1 MITKD
6 KKKETVS
13 ALVENLKD
21 VQGIYFVNFKGMT
34 VADAIRIR
42 RSFKKV
48 DIKYQVA
55 KNSLIK
61 RALDEVG
68 GFDIPDSIFVEE
80 TGVVFSYEDPIAP
93 AKIIKKEF
101 DKEKKPTLKAAVV
114 DGQFFEGSQLKEL
127 AALPGKPEIMS
138 AIVGSIHA
146 PISGI
151 VGSINA
157 VMRDLAYLVEEVAKK
172 QAS

>member
-13 ALVENLKD
+13 ALVENLHD
-21 VQGIYFVNFKGMT
+21 IQGIYFINFEGMT
-34 VADAIRIR
+34 VSDAIRIR
-42 RSFKKV
+42 RSFKEV

-68 GFDIPDSIFVEE
+68 GFDIPDDIFVKE
-80 TGVVFSYEDPIAP
+80 TGVIFSYDDPISP

-101 DKEKKPTLKAAVV
+101 DKFKKPIFKAAVV
-114 DGQFFEGSQLKEL
+114 DGQYFDGSQLKEL
-127 AALPGKPEIMS
+127 AALPGKSEIMS

-157 VMRDLAYLVEEVAKK
+157 VMRDLAYVVEEVAKK

>member
-13 ALVENLKD
+13 ALVEKLKE
-21 VQGIYFVNFKGMT
+21 VQGLYFINFEGLT
-34 VADAIRIR
+34 VGDAIRLR
-42 RSFKKV
+42 RSFKEV

-68 GFDIPDSIFVEE
+68 GFEIPDSVFIKE
-80 TGVVFSYEDPIAP
+80 TGVVFSYEDPISP
-93 AKIIKKEF
+93 AKILKKEF
-101 DKEKKPTLKAAVV
+101 DKFKKPVFKAAIVE
-114 DGQFFEGSQLKEL
+114 GQLFDSSQLKEL
-127 AALPGKPEIMS
+127 AALAGKPEIMS
-138 AIVGSIHA
+138 AIIGSINA

-157 VMRDLAYLVEEVAKK
+157 VLRDVAYLVEEVAKK